1 MAREGRAAEAR
12 EIVEQLRSG
21 REFVSPVSL
30 AVLYT
35 GVGDH
40 AAALDSLDAAYK
52 ARDPQLQYL
61 NVEPHFDPLRS
72 EPRFQ
77 TLVSQ
82 VGLTR

>member
-1 MAREGRAAEAR
+1 MRDGQAVEAR
-12 EIVEQLRSG
+12 EIVDQLRSG

-35 GVGDH
+35 GVGNN
-40 AAALDSLDAAYK
+40 AAALDSLDAAYRS
-52 ARDPQLQYL
+52 RDPQLQYL
-61 NVEPHFDPLRS
+61 NVEPHFDPLRG

-82 VGLTR
+82 VGLSR